1 MGRSFRLAPTAACS
15 CCRPAPSASV
25 AGVPSPARIAST
37 AAAAEAA
44 AASASARR
52 APSERAPPRPPS
64 PPAYFGAADAGVPRS
79 DAPPG
84 VEKARGVPAWVVP
97 AWVVPAPSPKT
108 ARFRSCMVPSDCV
121 NCATLAASRSSA
133 ATSTSRT
140 SASAR
145 FNSSAASRQR
155 TSALAAAARTRD
167 SEDSVFTASDA
178 ANASRARVASDAALS
193 ARATAC
199 SNERHSRAAAP
210 ASRAAVSARFVAR
223 SHARSAADA
232 KASSAPPRLDS
243 TARSLALVAASS
255 CERCST
261 RSESIATSP
270 APSVI
275 DRAVPGRCAP
285 VGGFGCNPKCASKR
299 SSRAAWSCTT
309 SARPSIATRTEGV
322 TLYQSLIP
330 SARSRKFTASSTCGT
345 RAEADMAGRARA
357 RAPEDSR
364 LSRIPRAIQ
373 ATTGAPTPSL
383 ARVAAGRRG
392 RGDDGRATRSD
403 VLSPSV

>member
-1 MGRSFRLAPTAACS
+1 
-15 CCRPAPSASV
+15 
-25 AGVPSPARIAST
+25 
-37 AAAAEAA
+37 
-44 AASASARR
+44 
-52 APSERAPPRPPS
+52 
-64 PPAYFGAADAGVPRS
+64 
-79 DAPPG
+79 
-84 VEKARGVPAWVVP
+84 
-97 AWVVPAPSPKT
+97 
-108 ARFRSCMVPSDCV
+108 MVPSDCV

-140 SASAR
+140 SATAR
-145 FNSSAASRQR
+145 FNRPPPATAPPPWRR
-155 TSALAAAARTRD
+155 RRARATP
-167 SEDSVFTASDA
+167 DSVFTASDA
-178 ANASRARVASDAALS
+178 ANASRARVASTRRFPRAPRPVERAAL
-193 ARATAC
+193 ARRGA
-199 SNERHSRAAAP
+199 R
-210 ASRAAVSARFVAR
+210 SRAAVSARFVAR

-285 VGGFGCNPKCASKR
+285 VGGFGCIPKCASKR

-364 LSRIPRAIQ
+364 LSRIPRAIK